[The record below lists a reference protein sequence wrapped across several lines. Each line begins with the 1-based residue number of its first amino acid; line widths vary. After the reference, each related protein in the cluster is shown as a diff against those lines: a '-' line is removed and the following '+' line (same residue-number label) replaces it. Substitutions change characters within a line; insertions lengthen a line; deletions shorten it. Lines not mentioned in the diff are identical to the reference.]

1 MEALRALRQEKIRTY
16 AFIGPIL
23 PLDPKPLVAMLD
35 GLMDEVL
42 IDRMN
47 YPNKVKTIYRKARL
61 DQYLEEGYFR
71 LVGAELKERFEKKG
85 ISVSMIF

>member
-1 MEALRALRQEKIRTY
+1 MLE
-16 AFIGPIL
+16 G
-23 PLDPKPLVAMLD
+23 LV
-35 GLMDEVL
+35 DEVL

-47 YPNKVKTIYRKARL
+47 YPNKIKAVYRKAKMER
-61 DQYLEEGYFR
+61 YLEEDYFH